1 MQCPA
6 CRHENRAGA
15 KFCDECGTALPR
27 ACPACGT
34 AARAN
39 AKFCD
44 ECGQPLTVAAAPA
57 ARVAPA
63 AVPERAAA
71 PASYTPRH
79 LAEKILV
86 SRAAIE
92 GERKQVTVLFADC
105 VGFTALSTRLD
116 PEDLHGIMDGCFH
129 HVMEAVHRYEG
140 TVNQFTG
147 DGVMALFGAPI
158 AHEDHAVRAAAAA
171 LAIQKAAREYGE
183 RLRSERGLD
192 FALRIGLNTGPV
204 VVGRIGDDLR
214 MDYTAQGETVNLAA
228 RLQAS
233 APPGGVLVSDAT
245 RRLISDYFLT
255 EDRGE
260 FALKGLDRPVR
271 AWAVTAQRGRRA
283 RFDVALERGLTPLVG
298 RSGELAFLRES
309 IERVQRG
316 RGHVV
321 SIVGPAGVG
330 KSRLAWELKRELM
343 GAGVTYLEAHCLPHG
358 ASAPLHPV
366 IQMLEANFRLEEGE
380 DADAQVAKVE
390 QGVSALDPQ
399 LAWTI
404 PYLKHLLALPAPEV
418 EAEGLD
424 PLQRKRRMM
433 EAVRALVFR
442 GAQHRPL
449 VLVAEDLQWM
459 DAGSDEFFQLTVDGV
474 PSHALLLVTTYRSG
488 HTPSWQDRSFHRRL
502 SLEPLPDEETLRM
515 AAKLLEVDDLAATLR
530 QFVLRRAE
538 GNPFFVE
545 ELARYLREH
554 DLVAPG
560 ADGATLRRELAEG
573 EVPATVHD
581 LLTARID
588 RLPESLKRTLQLAA
602 VLGREFSLSLVQA
615 IGDGGEDPKPHLDEL
630 VRLELLHE
638 KDLFPELTYRFG
650 HLLIQQVAYQGLLL
664 RARAELHARA
674 GAALERL
681 PAGRADEVLQQ
692 IAEHYARSGER
703 ERAVSFLVR
712 AGDRWLS
719 LFAYADARAD
729 YARALD
735 ALEAG
740 TVGEARP
747 AKAGQSPGARL
758 IVLEKLGDVSWA
770 EGDLR
775 EAQERWHAALP
786 AEQTGGEPARMA
798 ELHRKLGV
806 AAWAAGDKERALT
819 HLERGLSALGD
830 ATATIEAARLY
841 QEFGRIHFRLG
852 DHAQA
857 TDWAKRALALGS
869 QLGAADVIS
878 HAYNTWGVAL
888 ARAGDIEQG
897 AELVARSLEQALK
910 GQLGAVACRAYT
922 NLAVMYA
929 TLDHARSVEYCRE
942 GLALAQRIGD
952 QLQQS
957 WLYCTL
963 AGGHCTLAGD
973 YDGGVRAAEAAVEL
987 DRRLGQRNHLPIPL
1001 IILGQIHQCRGAYD
1015 ESAASYREA
1024 LDVAEEVGEPQLLF
1038 PCYDGLATLAIE
1050 QGREDEAER
1059 WLARSREVQAATGWS
1074 SDTFFVL
1081 PFLC

>member
-1 MQCPA
+1 VRPS
-6 CRHENRAGA
+6 
-15 KFCDECGTALPR
+15 
-27 ACPACGT
+27 
-34 AARAN
+34 

-44 ECGQPLTVAAAPA
+44 ECGQALAAARATPF
-57 ARVAPA
+57 APA
-63 AVPERAAA
+63 TPERGHAAPT

-86 SRAAIE
+86 SRTAVE
-92 GERKQVTVLFADC
+92 GERKQVSVLFADC
-105 VGFTALSTRLD
+105 VGFTALSSRLD

-171 LAIQKAAREYGE
+171 LAIQKATREYGD
-183 RLRSERGLD
+183 RLRRERGLE

-228 RLQAS
+228 RLQAA
-233 APPGGVLVSDAT
+233 APAGGILVSEAMH
-245 RRLISDYFLT
+245 RLVSDYFLT

-260 FALKGLDRPVR
+260 IALKGIDRPVR
-271 AWAVTAQRGRRA
+271 AWAVTGQRSRRA
-283 RFDVALERGLTPLVG
+283 RFEVALERGLTPLVG
-298 RSGELAFLRES
+298 RAGELAFLRDS
-309 IERVQRG
+309 VERVQRD

-330 KSRLAWELKRELM
+330 KSRLAWELKRELL
-343 GAGVTYLEAHCLPHG
+343 GAGVTYLEARCLPHD
-358 ASAPLHPV
+358 ASVPFHPV
-366 IQMLEANFRLEEGE
+366 IQMLQANFKLEEGE
-380 DADAQVAKVE
+380 ATAAQVEKVE
-390 QGVSALDPQ
+390 HGVRTLDPA
-399 LAWTI
+399 LAWTA

-424 PLQRKRRMM
+424 QLQRKRRMM
-433 EAVRALVFR
+433 EAVRALMFR

-449 VLVAEDLQWM
+449 VLVAEDLQWV
-459 DAGSDEFFQLTVDGV
+459 DAGSDEFFRLTVDHV
-474 PSHALLLVTTYRSG
+474 PAHPLLFIGTYRTG
-488 HTPSWQDRSFHRRL
+488 YAPSWQDRSFHRRL
-502 SLEPLPDEETLRM
+502 SLDPLSDDETLQM
-515 AAKLLEVDDLAATLR
+515 AAKLLEVDDLAPALR
-530 QFVLRRAE
+530 HFVLRRAE
-538 GNPFFVE
+538 GNPLFVE
-545 ELARYLREH
+545 ELARHLREH

-588 RLPESLKRTLQLAA
+588 RLPEPLKRTLQLTA
-602 VLGREFSLSLVQA
+602 VLGREFSLSLLEA
-615 IGDGGEDPKPHLDEL
+615 LGDGGEDHKSHLDEL

-638 KDLFPELTYRFG
+638 KDLFPDLTYRFS

-681 PAGRADEVLQQ
+681 HAGRTDEVLQQ

-703 ERAVSFLVR
+703 DRAVDFLMR
-712 AGDRWLS
+712 AGDRWTS
-719 LFAYADARAD
+719 LFAYPEARTD
-729 YARALD
+729 YARALEILD
-735 ALEAG
+735 AGRAPA
-740 TVGEARP
+740 EAR
-747 AKAGQSPGARL
+747 AV
-758 IVLEKLGDVSWA
+758 VLEKLGDVAWA
-770 EGDLR
+770 EGALG
-775 EAQERWHAALP
+775 EAHARWRAALD
-786 AEQTGGEPARMA
+786 AEPARPDAARVA
-798 ELHRKLGV
+798 ERHRKLGV
-806 AAWAAGDKERALT
+806 AAWAAGDKERALA
-819 HLERGLSALGD
+819 HLEQGIAALG
-830 ATATIEAARLY
+830 ATTDNIEAARLY

-857 TDWAKRALALGS
+857 TDWAQRALALGS
-869 QLGAADVIS
+869 RLGAADVIS

-888 ARAGDIEQG
+888 ARAGEIERG
-897 AELVARSLEQALK
+897 AELVTRSLETALAR
-910 GQLGAVACRAYT
+910 QLGAVACRAYT

-963 AGGHCTLAGD
+963 AGGHCTLSGD
-973 YDGGVRAAEAAVEL
+973 YEGGVRAAEAAVEL
-987 DRRLGQRNHLPIPL
+987 DRRLGQRNHLPVPL
-1001 IILGQIHQCRGAYD
+1001 IILGQVHQCRGDY
-1015 ESAASYREA
+1015 ERSAACYGEA
-1024 LDVAEEVGEPQLLF
+1024 LEVAEAVGEPQLLF

-1050 QGREDEAER
+1050 RGDEEEAER

>member
-1 MQCPA
+1 VQCPA
-6 CRHENRAGA
+6 CRHDNRAGA
-15 KFCDECGTALPR
+15 KFCDECGAALPR
-27 ACPACGT
+27 GCPACGT
-34 AARAN
+34 PARSG

-44 ECGQPLTVAAAPA
+44 ECGQLLAAAPA
-57 ARVAPA
+57 PAARTAPA
-63 AVPERAAA
+63 PAPARASA

-105 VGFTALSTRLD
+105 VGFTSLSTRLD
-116 PEDLHGIMDGCFH
+116 PEDLHGIMDGLFQ

-171 LAIQKAAREYGE
+171 LAIQKATREYGE
-183 RLRSERGLD
+183 RLRRERDLD

-233 APPGGVLVSDAT
+233 AAPGGVLISEAT
-245 RRLISDYFLT
+245 HRLVGDYFVT

-260 FALKGLDRPVR
+260 FTLKGLDRPVR
-271 AWAVTAQRGRRA
+271 AWAVTAQRSRRA
-283 RFDVALERGLTPLVG
+283 RFEVALERGLTPLVG
-298 RSGELAFLRES
+298 RAGELAFLRES
-309 IERVQRG
+309 IERVTAG

-330 KSRLAWELKRELM
+330 KSRLAWELKRELL

-358 ASAPLHPV
+358 SSVPFHPV
-366 IQMLEANFRLEEGE
+366 VQMLEANFRLEEGE
-380 DADAQVAKVE
+380 EAEARIAKIE
-390 QGVSALDPQ
+390 AGVSALDPQ
-399 LAWTI
+399 LAWTV

-424 PLQRKRRMM
+424 QAQRKRRMM

-459 DAGSDEFFQLTVDGV
+459 DAGSDEFFRLTVDGV
-474 PSHALLLVTTYRSG
+474 PSHPVLFVTTYRAG
-488 HTPSWQDRSFHRRL
+488 YAPSWQDRSFHRRL
-502 SLEPLPDEETLRM
+502 NLDPLSDDETLQM
-515 AAKLLEVDDLAATLR
+515 AAKLLEVDELAPALR

-554 DLVAPG
+554 DLVVSG

-588 RLPESLKRTLQLAA
+588 RLPEPLKRALQLAS

-615 IGDGGEDPKPHLDEL
+615 LAEGGEDPKPHLDEL

-638 KDLFPELTYRFG
+638 KDLFPDLTYRFG

-674 GAALERL
+674 GAALEQL
-681 PAGRADEVLQQ
+681 AAGRADEVLQQ

-703 ERAVSFLVR
+703 ERAVAFLVR

-719 LFAYADARAD
+719 LFAYAEARAD
-729 YARALD
+729 YARALE
-735 ALEAG
+735 AL
-740 TVGEARP
+740 GEG
-747 AKAGQSPGARL
+747 AKSAPERAT
-758 IVLEKLGDVSWA
+758 VLEKLGDVAWA

-775 EAQERWHAALP
+775 EARERWQAALAAP
-786 AEQTGGEPARMA
+786 AADGDRAGVA

-806 AAWAAGDKERALT
+806 AAWAAAENDRAIA
-819 HLERGLSALGD
+819 HLRQGLDALGG
-830 ATATIEAARLY
+830 ATTTLEAARLY

-852 DHAQA
+852 DHEQA
-857 TDWAKRALALGS
+857 IDWAKRALALGS

-888 ARAGDIEQG
+888 ARAGEIEGG
-897 AELVARSLEQALK
+897 ADLVARSLETALER
-910 GQLGAVACRAYT
+910 QLGAVACRAYT
-922 NLAVMYA
+922 NLAVMY
-929 TLDHARSVEYCRE
+929 TSLDHERSVRYCQE

-1001 IILGQIHQCRGAYD
+1001 IILGQIHQCRGAWD
-1015 ESAASYREA
+1015 ESAACYRQA
-1024 LDVAEEVGEPQLLF
+1024 LEVAEEIGEPQLLF

-1050 QGREDEAER
+1050 QGLEDEAER
-1059 WLARSREVQAATGWS
+1059 WLERSREVQAATGWT